1 MNTAFHIFKRDVRR
15 IFRNRAAALIMVGI
29 CLLPSLYAW
38 FNIAANN
45 DPYGNTQNIKIAI
58 ANSDIGAST
67 KGISINAGDAIV
79 DNLKKND
86 QLGWTFTNENDA
98 IEGVKSGEYYAAI
111 AIPAN
116 FSDSL
121 LSILSGNLEEP
132 KLDYYLNEKKNAIA
146 PKMTDTGASTIQQ
159 QINDTFTSVA
169 SEAVADIVRSAAKDA
184 ASDLNNAD
192 AELIVAISDVRDN
205 LTDYQ
210 KVLKNF
216 QNTTKES
223 EKLINDT
230 IATLDQLNKVAKSS
244 SKALANADTLLAQS
258 RSAVGDFSSQFSKTL
273 SNSETLL
280 NNIAIL
286 ASTKLGSFETSVGQ
300 VNTNIGNSIDSLSKL
315 NQKNQQIL
323 EELEKLH
330 NSVSHDT
337 QLSALIQKQIDQLK
351 EQNSSMKELLDSLGS
366 GNDAIKEA
374 LTTVQTT
381 RTSLEKIAKESK
393 DDLQDYRKDFDTKVL
408 PQINTSLDGIA
419 MIGGNLQTTLDGI
432 EPMTKQ
438 TKVVMNQLNTTLED
452 TASIVGQAGKALT
465 KADDKLKNIQTD
477 LAALQSSDMYQKLL
491 SLENLDAESISDF
504 MNSPVSIQ
512 SKTLFDVD
520 TYGSGMTPF
529 FTNLALWVGG
539 LILVS
544 VIKQEADKD
553 DLEKEPTMTECY
565 FGRWLLYVIAAVIQ
579 GFIVCIGDLL
589 LLDVQCLHPVYFV
602 LAGMF
607 CSFVYVNIIYA
618 LAITFKHIGKAVA
631 VVLVILQIPGSSGT
645 YPIEMMPGFFQ
656 KLHPLLPFSYGID
669 AMRECIA
676 GFYGHEYIANLLI
689 LVIYIVGALLV
700 GLVLRPRRQ
709 NLNYLFDSRL
719 AQTDLMLCETETARN
734 ENNQVQLMV
743 KMLMQNKD
751 AKEKFIKKSEKF
763 ERTYPKKVKYGFIC
777 MIAVPLV
784 FLFLMFNLE
793 SELVYLALWVVI
805 LIGLATYLIYIEYIH
820 DRIQRQEKMNNITT
834 DDLVQAIKEEANR

>member
-230 IATLDQLNKVAKSS
+230 IATLDQLNKAAKSS
-244 SKALANADTLLAQS
+244 SKALANADTVLAQS

>member
-1 MNTAFHIFKRDVRR
+1 MNTSFHIFKRDVRR
-15 IFRNRAAALIMVGI
+15 IFRNRAAALVMVGI

-79 DNLKKND
+79 DNLKQND
-86 QLGWTFTNENDA
+86 QLGWTFTGEEDA

-121 LSILSGNLEEP
+121 LSILSGNLEDP

-184 ASDLNNAD
+184 AGDLNNAD
-192 AELIVAISDVRDN
+192 AELIIAISDVRDN

-223 EKLINDT
+223 EKLINGT
-230 IATLDQLNKVAKSS
+230 ITTLDQLNKTAKSN
-244 SKALANADTLLAQS
+244 SKALANADTLLAES
-258 RSAVGDFSSQFSKTL
+258 RSAVGDFSSQFSQTL

-286 ASTKLGSFETSVGQ
+286 ASTKLGSFEASVGQ
-300 VNTNIGNSIDSLSKL
+300 VNTNIGNSIDSLNQL

-323 EELEKLH
+323 DDLEKLH

-337 QLSALIQKQIDQLK
+337 QLSALIQKQINQLK
-351 EQNSSMKELLDSLGS
+351 EQNVSMKELIDSLGS

-374 LTTVQTT
+374 LTTAQTT

-393 DDLQDYRKDFDTKVL
+393 DDLQDYRKDFDTNVL

-419 MIGGNLQTTLDGI
+419 MIGGSLQTSLDGI
-432 EPMTKQ
+432 APMTKQ
-438 TKVVMNQLNTTLED
+438 TKVVLNQLNTTLED

-477 LAALQSSDMYQKLL
+477 LAALQSSNMYQRLL
-491 SLENLDAESISDF
+491 SLENLDAESISNF

-529 FTNLALWVGG
+529 FTNLALWVGS

-544 VIKQEADKD
+544 VIKQEADKEN
-553 DLEKEPTMTECY
+553 LEKEPTMTERY
-565 FGRWLLYVIAAVIQ
+565 FGRWFLYVISAVIQ
-579 GFIVCIGDLL
+579 GFIVCLGDLL

-645 YPIEMMPGFFQ
+645 YPIEMMPEFFQ
-656 KLHPLLPFSYGID
+656 KLHPLLPFTYGID

-676 GFYGHEYIANLLI
+676 GFYGHEYIKNLLI
-689 LVIYIVGALLV
+689 LVIYIVAALLV

-719 AQTDLMLCETETARN
+719 AQTDLMLCETETAKN

-743 KMLMQNKD
+743 KMLMQNKE

-763 ERTYPKKVKYGFIC
+763 ERSYPKKVKYGFIC
-777 MIAVPLV
+777 MIAVPLI
-784 FLFLMFNLE
+784 FLFLMFNIE

-820 DRIQRQEKMNNITT
+820 DRIQRQEKLNNITT
-834 DDLVQAIKEEANR
+834 DDLVQAIKEESNR

>member
-1 MNTAFHIFKRDVRR
+1 MNTSFHIFKRDVRR
-15 IFRNRAAALIMVGI
+15 IFRNRAAALVMVGI

-79 DNLKKND
+79 DNLKQND
-86 QLGWTFTNENDA
+86 QLGWTFTGEEDA

-121 LSILSGNLEEP
+121 LSILSGNLEDP

-184 ASDLNNAD
+184 AGDLNNAD
-192 AELIVAISDVRDN
+192 AELIIAISDVRDN

-223 EKLINDT
+223 EKLINGT
-230 IATLDQLNKVAKSS
+230 ITTLDQLNKTAKSN
-244 SKALANADTLLAQS
+244 SKALANADTLLAES
-258 RSAVGDFSSQFSKTL
+258 RSAVGDFSSQFSQTL

-286 ASTKLGSFETSVGQ
+286 ASTKLGSFEASVGQ
-300 VNTNIGNSIDSLSKL
+300 VNTNIGNSIDSLNQL

-323 EELEKLH
+323 DDLEKLH

-351 EQNSSMKELLDSLGS
+351 EQNASMKELLDSLGS

-374 LTTVQTT
+374 LTTAQTT

-393 DDLQDYRKDFDTKVL
+393 DDLQDYRKDFDTNVL

-419 MIGGNLQTTLDGI
+419 MIGGSLQTSLDGI
-432 EPMTKQ
+432 APMTKQ
-438 TKVVMNQLNTTLED
+438 TKVVLNQLNTTLED

-477 LAALQSSDMYQKLL
+477 LAALQSSNMYQRLL
-491 SLENLDAESISDF
+491 SLENLDAESISNF

-544 VIKQEADKD
+544 VIKQEADKE
-553 DLEKEPTMTECY
+553 DLEKEPTMTERY
-565 FGRWLLYVIAAVIQ
+565 FGRWFLYVISAVIQ
-579 GFIVCIGDLL
+579 GFIVCLGDLL

-645 YPIEMMPGFFQ
+645 YPIEMMPEFFQ
-656 KLHPLLPFSYGID
+656 KLHPLLPFTYGID

-676 GFYGHEYIANLLI
+676 GFYGHEYIKNLLI
-689 LVIYIVGALLV
+689 LVIYIVAALLV

-719 AQTDLMLCETETARN
+719 AQTDLMLCETETAKN

-743 KMLMQNKD
+743 KMLMQNKE

-763 ERTYPKKVKYGFIC
+763 ERSYPKKVKYGFIC
-777 MIAVPLV
+777 MIAVPLI
-784 FLFLMFNLE
+784 FLFLMFNIE

-820 DRIQRQEKMNNITT
+820 DRIHRQEKLNNITT
-834 DDLVQAIKEEANR
+834 DDLVQAIKEESNR